1 MTEHST
7 LSGVV
12 VAGALC
18 LRRGLVFIEGC
29 EGCGGD
35 QLCQVSKGPGQ
46 VGQ

>member
-1 MTEHST
+1 VTEHST

-12 VAGALC
+12 VGGALW

-35 QLCQVSKGPGQ
+35 QLCQVYEDLGQ